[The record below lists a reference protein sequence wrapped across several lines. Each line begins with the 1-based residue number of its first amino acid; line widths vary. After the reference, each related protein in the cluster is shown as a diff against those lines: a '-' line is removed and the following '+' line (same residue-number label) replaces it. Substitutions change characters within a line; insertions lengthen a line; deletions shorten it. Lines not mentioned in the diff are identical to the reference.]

1 MREILYSLLAMFS
14 ALIGTFIVLKFSE
27 WSRKNSI
34 LLIGFAAGVMLSI
47 AFVHLLPESVEHN
60 PTAIIYAFAGFLAMF
75 SIQYFIFFH
84 PCHDEHCGVHLG
96 TLSTF
101 GLSLHSLF
109 DGIVISIGFD
119 ANAYIGL
126 MTTIAIML
134 HKLPDGIT
142 ITGIL
147 MHSKKSI
154 KKILYYSFM
163 VAFFT
168 PIGTLI
174 GMLFS
179 AQITHLIGN
188 FLAFTAGTFIYL
200 SAADLIPETHK
211 SSNKKAGICLFV
223 GVILVCILGYIS
235 SHH

>member
-1 MREILYSLLAMFS
+1 MIILYSFLAMFA
-14 ALIGTFIVLKFSE
+14 ALCGTFLVLKFSD

-47 AFVHLLPESVEHN
+47 AFVHIIPEAVEQN
-60 PTAIIYAFAGFLAMF
+60 PHSIIYTFVGFLFMF
-75 SIQYFIFFH
+75 FLQYFVFFH

-101 GLSLHSLF
+101 GLSLHSFF
-109 DGIVISIGFD
+109 DGIIISIGFD
-119 ANAYIGL
+119 ANSYIGL

-147 MHSKKSI
+147 MHSNKPV
-154 KKILYYSFM
+154 KKILAYS
-163 VAFFT
+163 VAVAMFT
-168 PIGTLI
+168 PIGTVF
-174 GMLFS
+174 GMIFS
-179 AQITHLIGN
+179 SQISHLISN
-188 FLAFTAGTFIYL
+188 FLALTAGTFIYL

-211 SSNKKAGICLFV
+211 SSNKKAGICLLA
-223 GVILVCILGYIS
+223 GVVIVALLG
-235 SHH
+235 H

>member
-1 MREILYSLLAMFS
+1 MKQILFSLLAMCS
-14 ALIGTFIVLKFSE
+14 ALTGTFLVLKFSE
-27 WSRKNSI
+27 WARKNSI

-60 PTAIIYAFAGFLAMF
+60 PNAVIYAFVGFLFMF
-75 SIQYFIFFH
+75 IIQHFIFFH
-84 PCHDEHCGVHLG
+84 PCHDEHCDVHLG

-101 GLSLHSLF
+101 GLSLHSFF
-109 DGIVISIGFD
+109 DGVVISIGFG

-147 MHSKKSI
+147 MHSKKTTKTI
-154 KKILYYSFM
+154 ILYSLT
-163 VAFFT
+163 VALFT
-168 PIGTLI
+168 PIGTVA
-174 GMLFS
+174 GLFF
-179 AQITHLIGN
+179 ANQISHLIGA
-188 FLAFTAGTFIYL
+188 FLAFTSGTFIYL

-211 SSNKKAGICLFV
+211 ASNKKAGFCLLL
-223 GVILVCILGYIS
+223 GVIIVSLLGHIA
-235 SHH
+235 H

>member
-1 MREILYSLLAMFS
+1 MQEIFYSVLAMFS
-14 ALIGTFIVLKFSE
+14 ALLGTFIVLKFSQ
-27 WSRKNSI
+27 WSRNNSI

-47 AFVHLLPESVEHN
+47 AFVHLLPESVEHSSN
-60 PTAIIYAFAGFLAMF
+60 AIIYAFLGFLAMF
-75 SIQYFIFFH
+75 TIQYFIFFH

-101 GLSLHSLF
+101 GLSLHSFF
-109 DGIVISIGFD
+109 DGIVISIGFG
-119 ANAYIGL
+119 ANTYIGL

-168 PIGTLI
+168 PVGTLI

-179 AQITHLIGN
+179 AQITYLIGK

-211 SSNKKAGICLFV
+211 VSNKQAGICLFI
-223 GVILVCILGYIS
+223 GVVLVFVLRYILGN
-235 SHH
+235 H

>member
-1 MREILYSLLAMFS
+1 MF
-14 ALIGTFIVLKFSE
+14 AV
-27 WSRKNSI
+27 
-34 LLIGFAAGVMLSI
+34 
-47 AFVHLLPESVEHN
+47 
-60 PTAIIYAFAGFLAMF
+60 
-75 SIQYFIFFH
+75 QYFIFFH
-84 PCHDEHCGVHLG
+84 PCHDEHCGIHLG

-101 GLSLHSLF
+101 GLSLHSFF
-109 DGIVISIGFD
+109 DGIVISIGFG
-119 ANAYIGL
+119 ANTYIGL

-168 PIGTLI
+168 PVGTLI

-179 AQITHLIGN
+179 AQITHLIGK

-211 SSNKKAGICLFV
+211 VSNKQAGICLFI
-223 GVILVCILGYIS
+223 GVVLVFVLRYILGN
-235 SHH
+235 H

>member
-1 MREILYSLLAMFS
+1 MQEILYSLLAMCS
-14 ALIGTFIVLKFSE
+14 ALAGTFIVLKFSE

-47 AFVHLLPESVEHN
+47 AFVHLLPESIEHN
-60 PTAIIYAFAGFLAMF
+60 PHSIIYTFIGFLFMF
-75 SIQYFIFFH
+75 AIQHFIFFH

-101 GLSLHSLF
+101 GLSLHSFF
-109 DGIVISIGFD
+109 DGIVISIGFG

-154 KKILYYSFM
+154 KKILCYSFA

-168 PIGTLI
+168 PIGTFVGL
-174 GMLFS
+174 LFS
-179 AQITHLIGN
+179 NQIEHLIGD

-211 SSNKKAGICLFV
+211 ASNKKAGICLFI
-223 GVILVCILGYIS
+223 GVVLVYVLGHIV

>member
-1 MREILYSLLAMFS
+1 MKQILFSLLAMSS

-60 PTAIIYAFAGFLAMF
+60 SHAIIYAFVGFLFMF
-75 SIQYFIFFH
+75 AIQHFIFFH

-101 GLSLHSLF
+101 GLSLHSFF
-109 DGIVISIGFD
+109 DGIVISIGFG

-154 KKILYYSFM
+154 KQIIGYSLT
-163 VAFFT
+163 VAVFT
-168 PIGTLI
+168 PIGTLA
-174 GMLFS
+174 GLFF
-179 AQITHLIGN
+179 ANQISHLIAD

-211 SSNKKAGICLFV
+211 ASNKKAGICLLL
-223 GVILVCILGYIS
+223 GVIIVSFLGHIA
-235 SHH
+235 H

>member
-1 MREILYSLLAMFS
+1 MKQLLFSLLAMSS
-14 ALIGTFIVLKFSE
+14 ALIGTFVVLKFSE
-27 WSRKNSI
+27 WARKHSI

-60 PTAIIYAFAGFLAMF
+60 PNAIIYAFVGFLFMF
-75 SIQYFIFFH
+75 AIQHFIFFH
-84 PCHDEHCGVHLG
+84 PCHDDHCHVHLG

-101 GLSLHSLF
+101 GLSLHSFF
-109 DGIVISIGFD
+109 DGIVISIGFG

-134 HKLPDGIT
+134 HKLPDGVT

-147 MHSKKSI
+147 MHSNKSI
-154 KKILYYSFM
+154 KQIICYSLT
-163 VAFFT
+163 VAIFT
-168 PIGTLI
+168 PVGTLI
-174 GMLFS
+174 GLFFS
-179 AQITHLIGN
+179 NQIAHLIGS

-211 SSNKKAGICLFV
+211 ASNKKAGLCLLL
-223 GVILVCILGYIS
+223 GVIIVSFLGHIA
-235 SHH
+235 H

>member
-1 MREILYSLLAMFS
+1 MREILYSLLAMCS
-14 ALIGTFIVLKFSE
+14 ALVGTFIVLKFSE

-47 AFVHLLPESVEHN
+47 AFVHLLPESIEHN
-60 PTAIIYAFAGFLAMF
+60 PNAIIYTFIGFLAMF
-75 SIQYFIFFH
+75 AIQHFIFFH

-101 GLSLHSLF
+101 GLSLHSFF
-109 DGIVISIGFD
+109 DGIVISIGFG

-126 MTTIAIML
+126 MTTLAIML

-154 KKILYYSFM
+154 KKILCYSFA

-168 PIGTLI
+168 PIGTFVGL
-174 GMLFS
+174 LFS
-179 AQITHLIGN
+179 NQIAHLIGN

-211 SSNKKAGICLFV
+211 ASNKKAGICLFI
-223 GVILVCILGYIS
+223 GVILVYILGHIA
-235 SHH
+235 HH

>member
-1 MREILYSLLAMFS
+1 MQQILFSLLAMFA
-14 ALIGTFIVLKFSE
+14 ALCGTFLVLKFSD

-47 AFVHLLPESVEHN
+47 AFVHLLPEAVEHN
-60 PTAIIYAFAGFLAMF
+60 PNSIIYVFIGFLFMF
-75 SIQYFIFFH
+75 FIQHFIFFH

-101 GLSLHSLF
+101 GLSLHSFF
-109 DGIVISIGFD
+109 DGIVISIGFG

-126 MTTIAIML
+126 MTTLAIML

-154 KKILYYSFM
+154 KKILVYSFT
-163 VAFFT
+163 VALFT
-168 PIGTLI
+168 PIGTLTGLI
-174 GMLFS
+174 FS
-179 AQITHLIGN
+179 KQISHLIAI
-188 FLAFTAGTFIYL
+188 FLALTAGTFIYL
-200 SAADLIPETHK
+200 ASADLIPETHK
-211 SSNKKAGICLFV
+211 SSNKKAGVWLLI
-223 GVILVCILGYIS
+223 GVIIASFLGHIA
-235 SHH
+235 H